1 VQFVLFNDISNIY
14 KSSGTNSQ
22 LSPAPPIIAK
32 CSSFI
37 AHAACA
43 ALAHGISPD
52 GVIFTHVFSCILK
65 I

>member
-1 VQFVLFNDISNIY
+1 MQFVLFNDISNIY

-22 LSPAPPIIAK
+22 PSPAPPKMAK

-37 AHAACA
+37 AQAACA

>member
-1 VQFVLFNDISNIY
+1 VQFVLFNDISKIY

-22 LSPAPPIIAK
+22 FSPAPPNMAK

-43 ALAHGISPD
+43 ALGGGISPC
-52 GVIFTHVFSCILK
+52 GFILTQVLSLVLK
-65 I
+65 M